1 MKDEA
6 RLRGFAASANVTVE
20 AVRTVEDRLRAM
32 PMELFL
38 ARLGFAPE
46 EIVYDPL
53 AQVWI
58 IPDRQY
64 KGANT
69 GILVIRKDKSFI
81 CVEIDRKNLS

>member
-46 EIVYDPL
+46 EIVYDPM

>member
-6 RLRGFAASANVTVE
+6 RLRRFAASANVTVE

-32 PMELFL
+32 PMELFV
-38 ARLGFAPE
+38 AMLGFAPE
-46 EIVYDPL
+46 EIVYDPITH
-53 AQVWI
+53 VWI

-64 KGANT
+64 KGTNT
-69 GILVIRKDKSFI
+69 GILVVREDKSFI

>member
-6 RLRGFAASANVTVE
+6 RLRRFAASANATVE
-20 AVRTVEDRLRAM
+20 EVRALEDRLRAM

-46 EIVYDPL
+46 EIVYDPI

-58 IPDRQY
+58 IPDRQ
-64 KGANT
+64 
-69 GILVIRKDKSFI
+69 
-81 CVEIDRKNLS
+81 

>member
-20 AVRTVEDRLRAM
+20 EVRTVEDRLRAM

-38 ARLGFAPE
+38 ARLGFALE
-46 EIVYDPL
+46 KIVYDPM
-53 AQVWI
+53 AHVWI

>member
-6 RLRGFAASANVTVE
+6 RLRRFAASANATVE
-20 AVRTVEDRLRAM
+20 EVRALEDRLRAM

-46 EIVYDPL
+46 EIVYDPI

-69 GILVIRKDKSFI
+69 GILVIRQDKSFI

>member
-1 MKDEA
+1 M
-6 RLRGFAASANVTVE
+6 
-20 AVRTVEDRLRAM
+20 
-32 PMELFL
+32 
-38 ARLGFAPE
+38 
-46 EIVYDPL
+46 

>member
-6 RLRGFAASANVTVE
+6 RLRGFAASANVTIE
-20 AVRTVEDRLRAM
+20 EVRTVEDRLRAM

-46 EIVYDPL
+46 EIVYDPM
-53 AQVWI
+53 AHVWI